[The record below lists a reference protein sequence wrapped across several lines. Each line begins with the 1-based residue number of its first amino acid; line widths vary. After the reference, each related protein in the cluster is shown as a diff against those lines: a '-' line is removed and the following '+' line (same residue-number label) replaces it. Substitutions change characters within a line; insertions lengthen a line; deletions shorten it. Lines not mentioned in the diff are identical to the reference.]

1 MPFVLTQHTL
11 EKVQL
16 CGKGDILMKV
26 IPYDREKAVDY
37 AHKWAF
43 GRNPAYYNYDDIG
56 GDCTNFASQTLRAG
70 GGVMNTTPTFGW
82 YYYSA
87 NNKSPSWT
95 GVQYLYNFLTT
106 NKGVGP
112 FGHDAPISL
121 AQPGDIIQLSFR
133 SGQFQHSP
141 VIVSVGEVPSFG
153 NILIAA
159 HTFDADNRPLFTY
172 NWDDIRLI
180 HIDGIRTW

>member
-1 MPFVLTQHTL
+1 
-11 EKVQL
+11 
-16 CGKGDILMKV
+16 MKV

-121 AQPGDIIQLSFR
+121 AQPGEDVYKRQRLLCCLS
-133 SGQFQHSP
+133 P
-141 VIVSVGEVPSFG
+141 
-153 NILIAA
+153 AA
-159 HTFDADNRPLFTY
+159 SSTGSCTAPTEGR
-172 NWDDIRLI
+172 
-180 HIDGIRTW
+180 